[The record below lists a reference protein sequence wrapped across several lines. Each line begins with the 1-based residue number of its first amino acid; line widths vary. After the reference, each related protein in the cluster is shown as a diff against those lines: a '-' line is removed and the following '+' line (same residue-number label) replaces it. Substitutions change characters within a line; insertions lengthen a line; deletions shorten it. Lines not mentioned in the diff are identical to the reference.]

1 MNNTFSKNLKRIRTE
16 RGFTQQQFAD
26 ATKLKRNTIAC
37 YETERRECDFDTLIL
52 FANTLKCTTDELL
65 YEKTENI
72 YLESTENS
80 NNKNPKGYIYILTN
94 PSFPDY
100 VKIGYADSIDSRLQQ
115 LNNSECT
122 PFAFRVYATYEVDS
136 RLSDLKIHAIIDKLN
151 SDLRSID
158 NFNGK
163 KRVREFY
170 AMSAEDAYSLLEAIA
185 EIHNFTNRLK
195 KWEPNLAEI
204 KAEAV
209 AEDIQLEKKA
219 RHSNWTFDDWRIP
232 NNAELEYVNDSSI
245 KCIVANRR
253 KVEYNGEILYMTQL
267 ARRITSKESIVHG
280 PGWFAQN
287 FKYNGELIEDIEKRI
302 FNNEK

>member
-1 MNNTFSKNLKRIRTE
+1 M
-16 RGFTQQQFAD
+16 
-26 ATKLKRNTIAC
+26 
-37 YETERRECDFDTLIL
+37 
-52 FANTLKCTTDELL
+52 
-65 YEKTENI
+65 
-72 YLESTENS
+72 
-80 NNKNPKGYIYILTN
+80 KGYIYILTN

-100 VKIGYADSIDSRLQQ
+100 VKIGYADNVDNRLQQ

-136 RLSDLKIHAIIDKLN
+136 RLSDLKIHSIIDKLN
-151 SDLRSID
+151 PDLRSID

-163 KRVREFY
+163 KRIREFY

-195 KWEPNLAEI
+195 IWEPNLCER
-204 KAEAV
+204 KAEEV
-209 AEDIQLEKKA
+209 AKEIQLEKKA
-219 RHSNWTFDDWRIP
+219 RRSNWTFDDWQIP
-232 NNAELEYVNDSSI
+232 NNEELEYVNDSSI

-267 ARRITSKESIVHG
+267 ARRITGKESIVHE

-287 FKYNGELIEDIEKRI
+287 FKYKGELIEDIEKRI
-302 FNNEK
+302 LNNKK